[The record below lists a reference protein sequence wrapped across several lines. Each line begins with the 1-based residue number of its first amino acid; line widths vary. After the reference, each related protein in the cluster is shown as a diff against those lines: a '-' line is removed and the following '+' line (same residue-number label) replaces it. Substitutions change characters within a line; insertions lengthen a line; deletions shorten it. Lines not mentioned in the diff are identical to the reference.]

1 MNNRQPKCARQK
13 QRTHRVDGDDP
24 RRCALQADAEVLQ
37 AGCESEIDSMR
48 MLQLVRDS
56 ECSAY
61 DCEFISLA
69 ENLDVKLVAM
79 NKKPFKASPDRTVAL
94 NAI

>member
-1 MNNRQPKCARQK
+1 
-13 QRTHRVDGDDP
+13 
-24 RRCALQADAEVLQ
+24 
-37 AGCESEIDSMR
+37 MR

>member
-1 MNNRQPKCARQK
+1 
-13 QRTHRVDGDDP
+13 
-24 RRCALQADAEVLQ
+24 
-37 AGCESEIDSMR
+37 MR

-56 ECSAY
+56 ERSAY
-61 DCEFISLA
+61 DCELISLA

-79 NKKPFKASPDRTVAL
+79 NKKLFKVSPDRAVAL